1 MSRVITLLIASALLL
16 TACAKPE
23 VLLPRDNVVPAGVDL
38 SGKWEIRA
46 DMVDDQRRLQEAI
59 RKTSGARSGSGSRN
73 AKPRKI
79 SGGVVHV
86 FLETGELLKITQTD
100 DGLFISFDRSVV
112 EEFRFGEQRMISV
125 GEVQAQRVTGWEGQ
139 QLIVETLDN
148 HGVKLSDRFQ
158 LIDNGRTLRRDITL
172 RGKNKAEQSVLQEF
186 DRVE

>member
-1 MSRVITLLIASALLL
+1 M
-16 TACAKPE
+16 
-23 VLLPRDNVVPAGVDL
+23 
-38 SGKWEIRA
+38 
-46 DMVDDQRRLQEAI
+46 
-59 RKTSGARSGSGSRN
+59 
-73 AKPRKI
+73 
-79 SGGVVHV
+79 
-86 FLETGELLKITQTD
+86 KITQTD

-172 RGKNKAEQSVLQEF
+172 RGKNKEEQSVLQEF